1 MRKFRVRATV
11 VLAGEQEW
19 QYEIYAKDEEEAMK
33 NIKEEN
39 FENVVHSVKL
49 WDTIANEDEEIL
61 EITISDVEEAMI

>member
-11 VLAGEQEW
+11 VLAVEQEW

-39 FENVVHSVKL
+39 FENVVHSMKL
-49 WDTIANEDEEIL
+49 WDTISNEDEIL
-61 EITISDVEEAMI
+61 EITISDVEEAMV

>member
-11 VLAGEQEW
+11 VLAVEQEW

-39 FENVVHSVKL
+39 FENVVHSMKL
-49 WDTIANEDEEIL
+49 WDTIANDEEIL
-61 EITISDVEEAMI
+61 EITISDVEEAMV

>member
-11 VLAGEQEW
+11 VLAVEQEW

-33 NIKEEN
+33 NIKDEN
-39 FENVVHSVKL
+39 FENVVHSMKL
-49 WDTIANEDEEIL
+49 WDTISNEDDVL

>member
-11 VLAGEQEW
+11 VLAVEQEW

-33 NIKEEN
+33 NIKDEN
-39 FENVVHSVKL
+39 FENVVHSMKL
-49 WDTIANEDEEIL
+49 WDTISNEDEVL

>member
-11 VLAGEQEW
+11 VLAVEQEW

-39 FENVVHSVKL
+39 FENVAHSMKL
-49 WDTIANEDEEIL
+49 WDTISNEDEIL
-61 EITISDVEEAMI
+61 EITISDVEEAMV

>member
-11 VLAGEQEW
+11 VLAVEQEW

-39 FENVVHSVKL
+39 FENVVHSMKL
-49 WDTIANEDEEIL
+49 WDTISNEDEVL
-61 EITISDVEEAMI
+61 EITISDVEEAMV

>member
-11 VLAGEQEW
+11 VFAVEQEW

-39 FENVVHSVKL
+39 FENVVHSMKL
-49 WDTIANEDEEIL
+49 WDTIANDEVL

>member
-11 VLAGEQEW
+11 VLAVEQEW

-33 NIKEEN
+33 NIKDEN
-39 FENVVHSVKL
+39 FKNVVHSMKL
-49 WDTIANEDEEIL
+49 WDTISNEDEVL

>member
-11 VLAGEQEW
+11 VLAVEQEW

-33 NIKEEN
+33 NIKDEN
-39 FENVVHSVKL
+39 FENVVHSMKL
-49 WDTIANEDEEIL
+49 WDTIANDEVL

>member
-11 VLAGEQEW
+11 VLAVEQEW

-39 FENVVHSVKL
+39 FENVVHSMKL
-49 WDTIANEDEEIL
+49 WDTISNEDEVL
-61 EITISDVEEAMI
+61 EITISDVEEVMI

>member
-11 VLAGEQEW
+11 ALAVEQEW

-39 FENVVHSVKL
+39 FENVVHSMKL
-49 WDTIANEDEEIL
+49 WDSISNEDEVL

>member
-11 VLAGEQEW
+11 VLAVEQEW

-39 FENVVHSVKL
+39 FENVVHSMKL
-49 WDTIANEDEEIL
+49 WDTISNEDEVL